1 MGTLLIRNC
10 RLLELADFNAVDVHV
25 ENGVIVR
32 IGRGSGG
39 HGPGGRIDDTLD
51 ACGRI
56 LAPGFVDV
64 HVQGAGGA
72 DVLDGTGN
80 AIETISRTC
89 ARFGVTSFLAT
100 TVYMSGGENDHLTE
114 AAGYTGGKTGGARLE
129 GIHLE
134 GPFISHEKRGMI
146 SPGCV
151 CAPDGEV
158 LDKILDL
165 SNGTLRMMTIAPE
178 VAGSLPLIRRLT
190 DSGIIGSIGH
200 TNGSYEETLRG
211 FDAGI
216 SHATHLFNA
225 MSPIHHRAPGPLIAV
240 LLSESITAQII
251 SDGVHLHPEIVRLA
265 RRMLGSD
272 RVVLITDGMQAMGL
286 PDGSYTYNGTPYRS
300 ENGTARYEDGTLIGT
315 TLGMNS
321 IVSRYRNFT
330 GCSLNEALAAAS
342 ANPARLLGLG
352 ERGRVEPGMDADLII
367 IDEAIN
373 IYATIVA
380 GNVVYGPID

>member
-39 HGPGGRIDDTLD
+39 HEPGGRIDDTLD
-51 ACGRI
+51 ARGRI

-100 TVYMSGGENDHLTE
+100 TVYMSGGENGHLPE
-114 AAGYTGGKTGGARLE
+114 AAGYTGRKTGGARLE

-165 SNGTLRMMTIAPE
+165 LNGTLRMMTIAPE

-190 DSGIIGSIGH
+190 DAGIIGSIGH

-225 MSPIHHRAPGPLIAV
+225 MSPIHHRVPGPLIAV

-251 SDGVHLHPEIVRLA
+251 SDGVHMHPEIVRLA